1 MSKILDY
8 NGLEHYDEKI
18 KNYINE
24 HGGADNIITI
34 NRLDEILSPEQLV
47 KCKSGAIMCEI
58 D

>member
-34 NRLDEILSPEQLV
+34 NSLDEILSPEQLA
-47 KCKSGAIMCEI
+47 KCKSGAIMC
-58 D
+58 